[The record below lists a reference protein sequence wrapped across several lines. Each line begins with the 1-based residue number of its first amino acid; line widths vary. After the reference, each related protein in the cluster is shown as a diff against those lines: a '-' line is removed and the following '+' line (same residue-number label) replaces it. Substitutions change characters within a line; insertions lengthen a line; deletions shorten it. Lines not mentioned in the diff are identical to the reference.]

1 VVNTITRD
9 GKLVPSTVNT
19 GAAVDDLVSGVTGT
33 VRDVTDKV
41 TQGKGKTPLDPVIED
56 LTGTVGGALDPTL
69 NGLLP

>member
-41 TQGKGKTPLDPVIED
+41 TQGKGKTLLDPVVED
-56 LTGTVGGALDPTL
+56 LTGTVGGALDHTL